1 MPLDWTVMS
10 VVGVLMML
18 IFGHI
23 RFVLFRRM
31 SACGAGSQWPV
42 AAAALASIRRWVA
55 VNLALG
61 VAISALVL
69 AY

>member
-1 MPLDWTVMS
+1 

-31 SACGAGSQWPV
+31 SAAVQAAQWPV

-61 VAISALVL
+61 VAISAVVL